1 MNSVPNDRQAHR
13 FIGLVRVLGDLGN
26 AAETVFA
33 RLYSGLSSRNKILV
47 DTAHFQQ
54 YRERAERAQERARRQ
69 TIEIARLTGIL
80 GKLDEGVIMQGA
92 DGRIILM
99 NETARRLIG
108 ATRHFWN
115 SELGTMFQRV
125 GDITPVESQM
135 QLVGEPQRIIVN
147 DRALD
152 IKMAAINDQDGRHL
166 GTVMLLH
173 DAAHQS
179 VADGLKDSFIGQMSH
194 ELRTPLA
201 SIRGA
206 SEVLLNLP
214 EGQPPNRKFLEAISR
229 NVATLDRMVV
239 QLIDMSELSRGTLE
253 VRRDPVALDELTFTV
268 LKGYEP
274 RILQSHLHT
283 LSMVTNHRALQIQ
296 GDNRRLQWALG
307 HLIDNAVNYTLPG
320 GDIVIQLGKIRE
332 NHVLLEVEDSGVGI
346 QAKDL
351 PFIFDP
357 FYRGEARAEDGTVL
371 DPRGLGQGLYIAQS
385 VVKAHGGTVSV
396 ASVPGQGSTF
406 TVSLPLTA

>member
-1 MNSVPNDRQAHR
+1 MNSVPDDHQAHH
-13 FIGLVRVLGDLGN
+13 FVGLVRVLNDLGN
-26 AAETVFA
+26 AAESVFA
-33 RLYSGLSSRNKILV
+33 RLYSGLSSRNKV
-47 DTAHFQQ
+47 REEADSFQQ
-54 YRERAERAQERARRQ
+54 YQERAERIQERARRQ

-108 ATRHFWN
+108 STRHFWN
-115 SELGTMFQRV
+115 SDLGTLFERTEN
-125 GDITPVESQM
+125 IRPVDSQM
-135 QLVGEPQRIIVN
+135 QLVGEPMRVMVN
-147 DRALD
+147 DKALD
-152 IKMAAINDQDGRHL
+152 VKLAAINDQKGEHL
-166 GTVMLLH
+166 GTVMLMH

-179 VADGLKDSFIGQMSH
+179 VADKLKDSFIGQMSH

-201 SIRGA
+201 SIKGA

-239 QLIDMSELSRGTLE
+239 QLIDISELSRGNME
-253 VRRDPVALDELTFTV
+253 VRSDALALDELTFTV

-274 RILQSHLHT
+274 RILKSHLHT
-283 LSMVTNHRALQIQ
+283 TSMITNHRALLIL

-320 GDIVIQLGKIRE
+320 GDIVIQMGKIRDQQ
-332 NHVLLEVEDSGVGI
+332 VLLEIEDNGVGI

-357 FYRGEARAEDGTVL
+357 FYRGEARAQNGTLL

-385 VVKAHGGTVSV
+385 VIKAHGGSVSV

-406 TVSLPLTA
+406 TVALPL

>member
-1 MNSVPNDRQAHR
+1 MNSVPDDRQAHH
-13 FIGLVRVLGDLGN
+13 FVSLVRVLSDLGN
-26 AAETVFA
+26 AAESVFA
-33 RLYSGLSSRNKILV
+33 RLYSGLSSRNKMREEA
-47 DTAHFQQ
+47 DYQ
-54 YRERAERAQERARRQ
+54 ERAERIQERARRQ

-108 ATRHFWN
+108 STRHFWN
-115 SELGTMFQRV
+115 SDLGTLFERTEN
-125 GDITPVESQM
+125 IPPVDSQM
-135 QLVGEPQRIIVN
+135 QLVGDPMRVMVN
-147 DRALD
+147 NKALD
-152 IKMAAINDQDGRHL
+152 VKLAAINDQNGQHL

-173 DAAHQS
+173 DAAHLS
-179 VADGLKDSFIGQMSH
+179 VADKLKDSFIGQMSH

-201 SIRGA
+201 SIKGA

-239 QLIDMSELSRGTLE
+239 QLIDMSELSRGNLE
-253 VRRDPVALDELTFTV
+253 VRRDSLALDELTFTV

-274 RILQSHLHT
+274 RILKSHLHT
-283 LSMVTNHRALQIQ
+283 TSMITNHRALQIQ

-320 GDIVIQLGKIRE
+320 GDIVIQLGKIRDQQ
-332 NHVLLEVEDSGVGI
+332 VLLEIEDTGVGI
-346 QAKDL
+346 QPKDL

-357 FYRGEARAEDGTVL
+357 FYRGEARAQNGTLL

-385 VVKAHGGTVSV
+385 VVKAHGGSVSV
-396 ASVPGQGSTF
+396 ASVPGKGSTF
-406 TVSLPLTA
+406 TVALPL

>member
-1 MNSVPNDRQAHR
+1 MNPVPDDHQAHH
-13 FIGLVRVLGDLGN
+13 FVGLVRVLNDLGN
-26 AAETVFA
+26 AAESVFA
-33 RLYSGLSSRNKILV
+33 RLYSGLSSRNKV
-47 DTAHFQQ
+47 REEADSFQQ
-54 YRERAERAQERARRQ
+54 YQERAERIQERARRQ

-108 ATRHFWN
+108 STRHFWN
-115 SELGTMFQRV
+115 SDLGTLFERTEN
-125 GDITPVESQM
+125 IRPVDSQM
-135 QLVGEPQRIIVN
+135 QLVGEPMRVMVN
-147 DRALD
+147 EKALD
-152 IKMAAINDQDGRHL
+152 VKLAAINDQKGEHL
-166 GTVMLLH
+166 GTVMLMH

-179 VADGLKDSFIGQMSH
+179 VADKLKDSFIGQMSH

-201 SIRGA
+201 SIKGA

-239 QLIDMSELSRGTLE
+239 QLIDISELSRGNME
-253 VRRDPVALDELTFTV
+253 VRSDALALDELTFTV

-274 RILQSHLHT
+274 RILKSHLHT
-283 LSMVTNHRALQIQ
+283 TSMITNHRALQIQ

-320 GDIVIQLGKIRE
+320 GDIVIQMGKIRDQQ
-332 NHVLLEVEDSGVGI
+332 VLLEIEDNGVGI

-357 FYRGEARAEDGTVL
+357 FYRGEARAQNGTLL

-385 VVKAHGGTVSV
+385 VVKAHGGSVSV

-406 TVSLPLTA
+406 TVALPL

>member
-1 MNSVPNDRQAHR
+1 MNSVPDDHQAHH
-13 FIGLVRVLGDLGN
+13 FVGLVRVLNDLGN
-26 AAETVFA
+26 AAESVFA
-33 RLYSGLSSRNKILV
+33 RLYSGLSSRNKV
-47 DTAHFQQ
+47 REEADSFQQ
-54 YRERAERAQERARRQ
+54 YQERAERIQERARRQ

-108 ATRHFWN
+108 STRHFWN
-115 SELGTMFQRV
+115 SDLGTLFERTEN
-125 GDITPVESQM
+125 IRPVDSQM
-135 QLVGEPQRIIVN
+135 QLVGEPMRVMVN
-147 DRALD
+147 DKALD
-152 IKMAAINDQDGRHL
+152 VKLAAINDQKGEHL
-166 GTVMLLH
+166 GTVMLMH

-179 VADGLKDSFIGQMSH
+179 VADKLKDSFIGQMSH

-201 SIRGA
+201 SIKGA

-239 QLIDMSELSRGTLE
+239 QLIDISELSRGNME
-253 VRRDPVALDELTFTV
+253 VRSDALALDELTFTV

-274 RILQSHLHT
+274 RILKSHLHT
-283 LSMVTNHRALQIQ
+283 TSMITNHRALQIQ

-320 GDIVIQLGKIRE
+320 GDIVIQMGKIRDQQ
-332 NHVLLEVEDSGVGI
+332 VLLEIEDNGVGI

-357 FYRGEARAEDGTVL
+357 FYRGEARAQNGTLL

-385 VVKAHGGTVSV
+385 VIKAHGGSVSV

-406 TVSLPLTA
+406 TVALPL